1 MLTCEN
7 MAIREGGNETIKKN
21 IATLGGWVVAADGA
35 RCEREWGWS
44 GQLLKSLFL
53 TSNIPSAGYMQ

>member
-7 MAIREGGNETIKKN
+7 MAIREGGNEMIKKN

-44 GQLLKSLFL
+44 GQLLKSLF
-53 TSNIPSAGYMQ
+53 